1 MKKILWIL
9 LVVSSF
15 AACKKN
21 SVGPVVLNG
30 NLFGKWELHMRYG
43 GFIIP
48 PDTTYKPGNG
58 NILQFNADSTYKSY
72 TNGTLTQ
79 SGIFHTRNYVSD
91 EMTAI
96 RYDELYFDSDT
107 SAKSLINVSG
117 TILTIRS
124 QIPDIGTTAYEKLQ
138 N

>member
-1 MKKILWIL
+1 MKRLLLIV
-9 LVVSSF
+9 LVVSSL
-15 AACKKN
+15 AACKKGRL
-21 SVGPVVLNG
+21 SPSGGTV
-30 NLFGKWELHMRYG
+30 GKWELHRRYG

-72 TNGTLTQ
+72 INGILSQ
-79 SGIFHTRNYVSD
+79 SGIFHTRNYIGYA
-91 EMTAI
+91 MTAI

-107 SAKSLINVSG
+107 TSR
-117 TILTIRS
+117 ILV
-124 QIPDIGTTAYEKLQ
+124 